1 MNIII
6 SFHVTPRKC
15 FYYSILKRFSFRSAV
30 WALLIFGSTAN
41 YSLFLRLYA
50 RGLNFF
56 PAPCSLLK
64 CFCFTSGIFLFLVYF
79 HLIFLNFF

>member
-6 SFHVTPRKC
+6 SFHAAPRKC
-15 FYYSILKRFSFRSAV
+15 FYSSILKSFSFRSAV

-50 RGLNFF
+50 RGLNSF
-56 PAPCSLLK
+56 PAPGSLLK
-64 CFCFTSGIFLFLVYF
+64 CFCFTLGIFLFLVYF
-79 HLIFLNFF
+79 HLIFLRFF